1 MKIYI
6 SAPLFTQVERR
17 WNRMLAAALR
27 EHIEGAEVVLPQD
40 FKFSNSFNRP
50 EDFPKLFRACLDS
63 LEECELVVAVLD
75 GPDVDSGTSFEIGYA
90 YARGIPIIGIRT
102 DYRKSQDRGL
112 NLVLAQSC
120 TELLR
125 AMSFNEDLEQLVKD
139 LTGKIAA
146 ALRKMAR
153 RGKRPDGG

>member
-1 MKIYI
+1 
-6 SAPLFTQVERR
+6 
-17 WNRMLAAALR
+17 MLAAALQDR
-27 EHIEGAEVVLPQD
+27 IEGAEVILPQD

-63 LEECELVVAVLD
+63 LESADLVVAVLD
-75 GPDVDSGTSFEIGYA
+75 GADVDSGTAFEVGYA

-112 NLVLAQSC
+112 NLVIAQSC

-125 AMSFNEDLEQLVKD
+125 AMSFNEDLGQLVKD
-139 LTGKIAA
+139 LTGKIIA
-146 ALRKMAR
+146 ALRRINKD
-153 RGKRPDGG
+153 KKQ